1 MERSEEPRTSPVRW
15 AWAVAA
21 GLATVLVC
29 ILALLLLAPPDTLA
43 DYIASRP
50 IPCEQMGEETIRK
63 SQPEKLRATHEGGGL
78 HQFAYTVGAHAPGEV
93 TPTVAMRAFDGWLLG
108 SDRGEFGGELVYRPD
123 EGEDLLLA
131 NINIEDIYWMPQGFI
146 AVAGRRAIISAD
158 SYGAVITIVRRSDG
172 VGMIETTDLPSAPL
186 SSWLLKSGELLINT
200 IDQVVLLSDSN
211 VLRPVECE

>member
-1 MERSEEPRTSPVRW
+1 MERSEKPTNSSVRW

-21 GLATVLVC
+21 GLATVCVLV
-29 ILALLLLAPPDTLA
+29 LALLFFSPPDMLA
-43 DYIASRP
+43 EYIASRP
-50 IPCEQMGEETIRK
+50 IPCERMDEETVRQN
-63 SQPEKLRATHEGGGL
+63 QPEKLRATHEQGGL
-78 HQFAYTVGAHAPGEV
+78 QQFAYAVGAKAPGEV
-93 TPTVAMRAFDGWLLG
+93 APTVAMRAFDGWLLG

-146 AVAGRRAIISAD
+146 AVAGRRTMISTD
-158 SYGAVITIVRRSDG
+158 SYGAVIAVVRRSDG
-172 VGMIETTDLPSAPL
+172 VGMIETTDLPGAPL